1 MEKIIFLSLALPVLV
16 FILYLGVSAI
26 LTGFKAK
33 NEKALEETR
42 NIEKENDQL
51 KVGDDNLSDKLLK
64 LNELFQSGALTKE
77 EFEKAKKKD
86 IRQLTFSH

>member
-26 LTGFKAK
+26 LKGFKAK

-77 EFEKAKKKD
+77 EFEKAKKKILD
-86 IRQLTFSH
+86 N

>member
-33 NEKALEETR
+33 NERALEETR
-42 NIEKENDQL
+42 NIENENDQL
-51 KVGDDNLSDKLLK
+51 KVGDENLSDELFK
-64 LNELFQSGALTKE
+64 LNELYKTGALTEE
-77 EFEKAKKKD
+77 EFEKAKKKLLD
-86 IRQLTFSH
+86 K

>member
-77 EFEKAKKKD
+77 EFEKAKKKILD
-86 IRQLTFSH
+86 N

>member
-51 KVGDDNLSDKLLK
+51 KVGDDNLSDRLLK

-77 EFEKAKKKD
+77 EFEKAKKKILD
-86 IRQLTFSH
+86 N

>member
-1 MEKIIFLSLALPVLV
+1 MEKIIFLSLALPVLG

-33 NEKALEETR
+33 NERALEETR

-77 EFEKAKKKD
+77 EFEKAKKKILD
-86 IRQLTFSH
+86 N

>member
-42 NIEKENDQL
+42 NIENENDQL
-51 KVGDDNLSDKLLK
+51 KVGDDNLSD
-64 LNELFQSGALTKE
+64 ELVKI
-77 EFEKAKKKD
+77 K
-86 IRQLTFSH
+86 

>member
-64 LNELFQSGALTKE
+64 LNKLFQSGALTKE
-77 EFEKAKKKD
+77 EFEKAKKKILD
-86 IRQLTFSH
+86 N

>member
-16 FILYLGVSAI
+16 FIFYLGVSAI

-51 KVGDDNLSDKLLK
+51 KVGDDNLSDRLLK

-77 EFEKAKKKD
+77 EFEKAKKKILD
-86 IRQLTFSH
+86 N